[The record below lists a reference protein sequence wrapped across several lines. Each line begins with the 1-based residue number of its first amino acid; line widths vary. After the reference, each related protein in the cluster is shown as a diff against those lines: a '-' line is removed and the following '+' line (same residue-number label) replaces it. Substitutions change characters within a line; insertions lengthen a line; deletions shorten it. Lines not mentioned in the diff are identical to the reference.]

1 MKTMINPSSL
11 LLITRRS
18 VRFDRAS
25 SFVRALIGLVLGCLV
40 ANATPAADARE
51 LNVLFIGNSFT
62 ARHELTRVIKTLA
75 EEGQP
80 GLTFNVT
87 TVIYGG
93 RTLAHHWE
101 LQTPNFIRQAT
112 IRPSEVQVSIAL
124 LKEELEKRRKAEKET
139 GSTRPTGGITLQHVT
154 AAVRNQEK
162 LAASLAEPRRKWDVV
177 VLQSYLD
184 DLDAG
189 GRSPFFE
196 FAPKFAAIAQAEGAR
211 VILYETTSA
220 TQHAKPLTAPPDA
233 APVLAKAGAIAALAK
248 RIGAEVVPMSLVALR
263 CQQARPE
270 LTLRFVNDAHLNQ
283 TMAYLTA
290 CTFYGTLFHR
300 SPSGLAF
307 GAVTDNRFDDQHK
320 DKDRD
325 GGSLTRIF
333 SAKDRAD
340 LQRIAWEGLGQ
351 FGELQKSAR

>member
-1 MKTMINPSSL
+1 MIKQSSSRSL
-11 LLITRRS
+11 CGGITL
-18 VRFDRAS
+18 FARAS
-25 SFVRALIGLVLGCLV
+25 TVARVVAWLVLGCLV
-40 ANATPAADARE
+40 ANATSAADAPE

-62 ARHELTRVIKTLA
+62 ARHELTRVIKSLA

-80 GLTFNVT
+80 GLRFNVT

-112 IRPSEVQVSIAL
+112 IRPAEVQASITL
-124 LKEELEKRRKAEKET
+124 LKGELEQRRQAEKET
-139 GSTRPTGGITLQHVT
+139 GSPRSTGGNTLQHVSG
-154 AAVRNQEK
+154 AVRNQEK
-162 LAASLAEPRRKWDVV
+162 LAATLAEPRRKWDIV

-211 VILYETTSA
+211 LILYETTSA
-220 TQHAKPLTAPPDA
+220 TQHAKPLVAPPDA
-233 APVLAKAGAIAALAK
+233 APVLAKAGAIAALAQ
-248 RIGAEVVPMSLVALR
+248 RIGATVVPMSLVALR
-263 CQQARPE
+263 CQQVRPD
-270 LTLRFVNDAHLNQ
+270 LTLRFVNDSHLNQ

-290 CTFYGTLFHR
+290 CTFYGALFHR

-307 GAVTDNRFDDQHK
+307 GTVTDNRFDDQHK

-351 FGELQKSAR
+351 FGEIQKIAALK

>member
-1 MKTMINPSSL
+1 MINQTSSRCL
-11 LLITRRS
+11 CGRITL
-18 VRFDRAS
+18 FARAS
-25 SFVRALIGLVLGCLV
+25 AVARAFAWLVLGCLV
-40 ANATPAADARE
+40 ANATHAADARE

-80 GLTFNVT
+80 GLTFKVT

-93 RTLAHHWE
+93 RTLAQHWE

-112 IRPSEVQVSIAL
+112 VRPSEVQASIAV
-124 LKEELEKRRKAEKET
+124 LKADLEKRRQAEKEA
-139 GSTRPTGGITLQHVT
+139 GSPRPTGGNTLQHVT
-154 AAVRNQEK
+154 GAVRNQEK
-162 LAASLAEPRRKWDVV
+162 LAATLAEPRRKWDIV

-196 FAPKFAAIAQAEGAR
+196 FAPKFAAIAKAEGAR

-233 APVLAKAGAIAALAK
+233 APVLAKAAAIAALAQ
-248 RIGAEVVPMSLVALR
+248 RIGATVVPMSLVALR
-263 CQQARPE
+263 CQQVRPD
-270 LTLRFVNDAHLNQ
+270 LTLRFVNDSHLNQ

-290 CTFYGTLFHR
+290 CTFYGALFHR

-307 GAVTDNRFDDQHK
+307 GTVTDNRFDDQHK

-340 LQRIAWEGLGQ
+340 LQRIAWDGLGQ
-351 FGELQKSAR
+351 FGERQKATR

>member
-1 MKTMINPSSL
+1 MKFMNNQTSS
-11 LLITRRS
+11 RRLCGGIAL
-18 VRFDRAS
+18 FARAS
-25 SFVRALIGLVLGCLV
+25 AVARALAWLVLGCLV
-40 ANATPAADARE
+40 ANAMQAAETRE

-62 ARHELTRVIKTLA
+62 ARHELTRVIKSLA

-80 GLTFNVT
+80 GLSFNVT
-87 TVIYGG
+87 AVIYGG

-112 IRPSEVQVSIAL
+112 IRAAEVQASITV
-124 LKEELEKRRKAEKET
+124 LKADLEKRRQAEKET
-139 GSTRPTGGITLQHVT
+139 GTTRPTGGTTLQHVT
-154 AAVRNQEK
+154 GAVRNQEK
-162 LAASLAEPRRKWDVV
+162 LAATLAEPRRKWDIV

-184 DLDAG
+184 DLDVG

-196 FAPKFAAIAQAEGAR
+196 FAPKFAAMAQAEGAR

-233 APVLAKAGAIAALAK
+233 APVLAKAAAIAALAK

-263 CQQARPE
+263 CQQARPD

-290 CTFYGTLFHR
+290 GTFYGTLFHR
-300 SPSGLAF
+300 SPEGLTF
-307 GAVTDNRFDDQHK
+307 GTVTDNRFDDQHK

-351 FGELQKSAR
+351 FGMLQSSTR

>member
-1 MKTMINPSSL
+1 MIKQSSSRSL
-11 LLITRRS
+11 CGGITL
-18 VRFDRAS
+18 FARAS
-25 SFVRALIGLVLGCLV
+25 TVARVVAWLVLGCLV
-40 ANATPAADARE
+40 ANATSAADAPE

-62 ARHELTRVIKTLA
+62 ARHELTRVIKSLA

-80 GLTFNVT
+80 GLRFNVT

-112 IRPSEVQVSIAL
+112 IRPAEVQASITL
-124 LKEELEKRRKAEKET
+124 LKGELEQRRQAEKET
-139 GSTRPTGGITLQHVT
+139 GSPRSTGGNTLQHVSG
-154 AAVRNQEK
+154 AVRNQEK
-162 LAASLAEPRRKWDVV
+162 LAATLAEPRRKWDIV

-211 VILYETTSA
+211 LILYETTSA
-220 TQHAKPLTAPPDA
+220 TQHAKPLVAPPDA
-233 APVLAKAGAIAALAK
+233 APVLAKAGAIAALAQ
-248 RIGAEVVPMSLVALR
+248 RIGATVVPMSLVALR
-263 CQQARPE
+263 CQQVRPD
-270 LTLRFVNDAHLNQ
+270 LTLRFVNDSHLNQ

-290 CTFYGTLFHR
+290 CTFYGALFHR

-307 GAVTDNRFDDQHK
+307 GTVTDNRFDDQHK

-351 FGELQKSAR
+351 FGERQKATR

>member
-1 MKTMINPSSL
+1 MIKQSSSRSL
-11 LLITRRS
+11 CGGITL
-18 VRFDRAS
+18 FARAS
-25 SFVRALIGLVLGCLV
+25 TVARVVAWLVLGCLV
-40 ANATPAADARE
+40 ANATSAADAPE

-62 ARHELTRVIKTLA
+62 ARHELTRVIKSLA

-80 GLTFNVT
+80 GLRFNVT

-112 IRPSEVQVSIAL
+112 IRPAEVQASITL
-124 LKEELEKRRKAEKET
+124 LKGELEQRRQAEKET
-139 GSTRPTGGITLQHVT
+139 GSPRSTGGNTLQHVSG
-154 AAVRNQEK
+154 AVRNQEK
-162 LAASLAEPRRKWDVV
+162 LAATLAEPRRKWDIV

-220 TQHAKPLTAPPDA
+220 TQHAKPLVAPPDA
-233 APVLAKAGAIAALAK
+233 APVLAKAGAIAALAQ
-248 RIGAEVVPMSLVALR
+248 RIGATVVPMSLVALR
-263 CQQARPE
+263 CQQVRPD
-270 LTLRFVNDAHLNQ
+270 LTLRFVNDSHLNQ

-290 CTFYGTLFHR
+290 CTFYGALFHR

-307 GAVTDNRFDDQHK
+307 GTVTDNRFDDQHK

-351 FGELQKSAR
+351 FGERQKATR

>member
-1 MKTMINPSSL
+1 MIKQSSSRSL
-11 LLITRRS
+11 CGGITL
-18 VRFDRAS
+18 FARAS
-25 SFVRALIGLVLGCLV
+25 TVARVVAWLVLGCLV
-40 ANATPAADARE
+40 ANATSAADAPE

-62 ARHELTRVIKTLA
+62 ARHELTRVIKSLA

-80 GLTFNVT
+80 GLRFNVT

-112 IRPSEVQVSIAL
+112 IRPAEVQASITL
-124 LKEELEKRRKAEKET
+124 LKGELEQRRQAEKET
-139 GSTRPTGGITLQHVT
+139 GSPRSTGGNTLQHVSG
-154 AAVRNQEK
+154 AVRNQEK
-162 LAASLAEPRRKWDVV
+162 LAATLAEPRRKWDIV

-196 FAPKFAAIAQAEGAR
+196 FAPKFAAIAQADGAR
-211 VILYETTSA
+211 LILYETTSA
-220 TQHAKPLTAPPDA
+220 TQHAKPLVAPPDA
-233 APVLAKAGAIAALAK
+233 APVLAKAGAIAALAQ
-248 RIGAEVVPMSLVALR
+248 RIGATVVPMSLVALR
-263 CQQARPE
+263 CQQVRPD
-270 LTLRFVNDAHLNQ
+270 LTLRFVNDSHLNQ

-290 CTFYGTLFHR
+290 CTFYGALFHR

-307 GAVTDNRFDDQHK
+307 GTVTDNRFDDQHK

-351 FGELQKSAR
+351 FGERQKATR

>member
-1 MKTMINPSSL
+1 MKFMINPFL
-11 LLITRRS
+11 PLGTTRRS
-18 VRFDRAS
+18 VRFDRVAS
-25 SFVRALIGLVLGCLV
+25 VARALIGLALGCL
-40 ANATPAADARE
+40 AASATQAAEARE

-80 GLTFNVT
+80 GLTFKVT

-93 RTLAHHWE
+93 RTLAHHWA
-101 LQTPNFIRQAT
+101 LQTPNVIRQAT
-112 IRPSEVQVSIAL
+112 INLAEVQASIAL
-124 LKEELEKRRKAEKET
+124 LKEQLEKQRKAEKET
-139 GSTRPTGGITLQHVT
+139 GSPRPTGGNTLQHIT

-162 LAASLAEPRRKWDVV
+162 LAASLAEPRRKWDII

-189 GRSPFFE
+189 GRSSFFE

-220 TQHAKPLTAPPDA
+220 TQHAKPLTALPDA
-233 APVLAKAGAIAALAK
+233 GPVLAKAGAIAALAAG
-248 RIGAEVVPMSLVALR
+248 IGAEVVPMSLVALR
-263 CQQARPE
+263 CQQARPD
-270 LTLRFVNDAHLNQ
+270 LTLRFVNDSHLNQ

-290 CTFYGTLFHR
+290 CTFYGALFQR
-300 SPSGLAF
+300 SPAGLAF
-307 GAVTDNRFDDQHK
+307 GTVTDNRFDDQHK

-325 GGSLTRIF
+325 GGSLTRVF
-333 SAKDRAD
+333 SDKDRAD

-351 FGELQKSAR
+351 FGELRKSAR

>member
-1 MKTMINPSSL
+1 MIKQSSSRSL
-11 LLITRRS
+11 CGGITL
-18 VRFDRAS
+18 FARAS
-25 SFVRALIGLVLGCLV
+25 TVARVVAWLVLGCLV
-40 ANATPAADARE
+40 ANATSAADAPE

-62 ARHELTRVIKTLA
+62 ARHELTRVIKSLA

-80 GLTFNVT
+80 GLRFNVT

-112 IRPSEVQVSIAL
+112 IRPAEVQASITL
-124 LKEELEKRRKAEKET
+124 LKGELEQRRQAEKET
-139 GSTRPTGGITLQHVT
+139 GSPRSTGGNTLQHVSG
-154 AAVRNQEK
+154 AVRNQEK
-162 LAASLAEPRRKWDVV
+162 LAATLAEPRRKWDIV

-220 TQHAKPLTAPPDA
+220 TQHAKPLVAPPDA
-233 APVLAKAGAIAALAK
+233 APVLAKAGAIAALAQ
-248 RIGAEVVPMSLVALR
+248 RIGATVVPMSLVALR
-263 CQQARPE
+263 CQQVRPD
-270 LTLRFVNDAHLNQ
+270 LTLRFVNDSHLNQ

-290 CTFYGTLFHR
+290 CTFYGALFHR

-307 GAVTDNRFDDQHK
+307 GTVTDNRFDDQHK

-340 LQRIAWEGLGQ
+340 LQRIAWDGLGQ
-351 FGELQKSAR
+351 FGERQKATR

>member
-1 MKTMINPSSL
+1 MNRRHFLAVTL
-11 LLITRRS
+11 LRVAALLSVVCLAATR
-18 VRFDRAS
+18 
-25 SFVRALIGLVLGCLV
+25 
-40 ANATPAADARE
+40 AAAAESRE

-62 ARHELTRVIKTLA
+62 ARHELTRVIKSLA

-80 GLTFNVT
+80 GMTFKVT

-112 IRPSEVQVSIAL
+112 IRASEVQASIAV
-124 LKEELEKRRKAEKET
+124 LKADLEKRRQAEKEN
-139 GSTRPTGGITLQHVT
+139 GAPRPTGDNSLQHVT
-154 AAVRNQEK
+154 AALRNQEK
-162 LAASLAEPRRKWDVV
+162 LAATLAEPRRKWDVV

-184 DLDAG
+184 DLDADG
-189 GRSPFFE
+189 HSPFFE

-220 TQHAKPLTAPPDA
+220 TQHAKPLTAPPDS
-233 APVLAKAGAIAALAK
+233 APVLAKARAIAALAN

-263 CQQARPE
+263 CQQARPD

-290 CTFYGTLFHR
+290 CTFYGALFHR
-300 SPSGLAF
+300 SPAGLAY
-307 GAVTDNRFDDQHK
+307 GTVTDNRFDDQHK

-333 SAKDRAD
+333 SDRD
-340 LQRIAWEGLGQ
+340 RGELQRIAWQGLGQ
-351 FGELQKSAR
+351 FGEMQKVAR

>member
-1 MKTMINPSSL
+1 MNRL
-11 LLITRRS
+11 LLAVTFLRTTLLLSFFCLAATR
-18 VRFDRAS
+18 A
-25 SFVRALIGLVLGCLV
+25 
-40 ANATPAADARE
+40 PAAEPSE

-62 ARHELTRVIKTLA
+62 ARHELTRVIKALA

-80 GLTFNVT
+80 GLTFKVT

-101 LQTPNFIRQAT
+101 LQTPNFIRQAK
-112 IRPSEVQVSIAL
+112 IRASEVQASIAV
-124 LKEELEKRRKAEKET
+124 LKADMEKRRQAEREN
-139 GSTRPTGGITLQHVT
+139 GAPRPTGDNSLQHVT
-154 AAVRNQEK
+154 AALRNQEK
-162 LAASLAEPRRKWDVV
+162 LAATLAEPRRKWDIV

-220 TQHAKPLTAPPDA
+220 TQHAKPLTAAPDS
-233 APVLAKAGAIAALAK
+233 APVLAKARAIAALAN
-248 RIGAEVVPMSLVALR
+248 RIGAEVVPMSLVALG

-300 SPSGLAF
+300 SPAGLAF
-307 GAVTDNRFDDQHK
+307 GTVTDNRFDDQHK

-333 SAKDRAD
+333 SDRD
-340 LQRIAWEGLGQ
+340 RGELQRIAWQGLGQ
-351 FGELQKSAR
+351 FGEIQKVAR

>member
-1 MKTMINPSSL
+1 MKFTINPLSPPGTS
-11 LLITRRS
+11 RRS
-18 VRFDRAS
+18 ALLDRVLSVA
-25 SFVRALIGLVLGCLV
+25 RALVALALGGLG
-40 ANATPAADARE
+40 ANAIQAAGTRE

-93 RTLAHHWE
+93 RTLAHHWA
-101 LQTPNFIRQAT
+101 LQTPNVIRQAT
-112 IRPSEVQVSIAL
+112 INPAKVQASITL
-124 LKEELEKRRKAEKET
+124 LKEQLEKQKIAEKEA
-139 GSTRPTGGITLQHVT
+139 GARRPTGGNTVQHVT

-162 LAASLAEPRRKWDVV
+162 LAASLAEPRRKWDIV

-184 DLDAG
+184 DLDSG

-263 CQQARPE
+263 SQQARPD

-290 CTFYGTLFHR
+290 CTFYGALFHR
-300 SPSGLAF
+300 SPAGLAF
-307 GAVTDNRFDDQHK
+307 GTVTDNRFDDQHK

-325 GGSLTRIF
+325 GGALTRVF

-351 FGELQKSAR
+351 FGELGKSAR

>member
-1 MKTMINPSSL
+1 MIKQSSSRSL
-11 LLITRRS
+11 CGGITL
-18 VRFDRAS
+18 FARAS
-25 SFVRALIGLVLGCLV
+25 TVARVVAWLVLGCLV
-40 ANATPAADARE
+40 ANATSAADAPE

-62 ARHELTRVIKTLA
+62 ARHELTRVIKSLA

-80 GLTFNVT
+80 GLRFNVT

-112 IRPSEVQVSIAL
+112 IRPAEVQASITL
-124 LKEELEKRRKAEKET
+124 LKGELEQRRQAEKET
-139 GSTRPTGGITLQHVT
+139 GSPRSTGGNTLQHVSG
-154 AAVRNQEK
+154 AVRNQEK
-162 LAASLAEPRRKWDVV
+162 LAATLAGPRRKWDIV

-220 TQHAKPLTAPPDA
+220 TQHAKPLVAPPDA
-233 APVLAKAGAIAALAK
+233 APVLAKAGAIAALAQ
-248 RIGAEVVPMSLVALR
+248 RIGATVVPMSIVALR
-263 CQQARPE
+263 CQQVRPD
-270 LTLRFVNDAHLNQ
+270 LTLRFVNDSHLNQ

-290 CTFYGTLFHR
+290 CTFYGALFHR

-307 GAVTDNRFDDQHK
+307 GTVTDNRFDDQHK

-340 LQRIAWEGLGQ
+340 LQRIAWDGLGQ
-351 FGELQKSAR
+351 FGERQKATR

>member
-1 MKTMINPSSL
+1 MLDQPSS
-11 LLITRRS
+11 RRLCGQI
-18 VRFDRAS
+18 VLFARAAAMA
-25 SFVRALIGLVLGCLV
+25 RAFARLVLGCV
-40 ANATPAADARE
+40 IASATHAADGRE

-62 ARHELTRVIKTLA
+62 ARHDLTRVIKTLA

-80 GLTFNVT
+80 GLRFNVT

-112 IRPSEVQVSIAL
+112 IRPAEVQASIAL
-124 LKEELEKRRKAEKET
+124 LKADLEKRRKAEKAT
-139 GSTRPTGGITLQHVT
+139 DSALPVGGNTLQHVSG
-154 AAVRNQEK
+154 AVRNQEK
-162 LAASLAEPRRKWDVV
+162 LAATLAEPRRKWDIV

-184 DLDAG
+184 DLAAG
-189 GRSPFFE
+189 ARSPFFE
-196 FAPKFAAIAQAEGAR
+196 FAPKFAAMAQAEGAR

-220 TQHAKPLTAPPDA
+220 TQHAKPLTAAPDA
-233 APVLAKAGAIAALAK
+233 APVLAKAAAIAALAK

-263 CQQARPE
+263 CQQARPD

-290 CTFYGTLFHR
+290 CVFYGTLFHR
-300 SPSGLAF
+300 SPAGLAF
-307 GAVTDNRFDDQHK
+307 GTVTDNRFDDQRK

-351 FGELQKSAR
+351 FGEM

>member
-1 MKTMINPSSL
+1 MIKQSSSRSL
-11 LLITRRS
+11 CGGITL
-18 VRFDRAS
+18 FARAS
-25 SFVRALIGLVLGCLV
+25 TVARVVAWLVLGCLV
-40 ANATPAADARE
+40 ANATSAADAPE

-62 ARHELTRVIKTLA
+62 ARHELTRVIKSLA

-80 GLTFNVT
+80 GLRFNVT

-112 IRPSEVQVSIAL
+112 IRPAEVQASITL
-124 LKEELEKRRKAEKET
+124 LKGELEQRRQAEKET
-139 GSTRPTGGITLQHVT
+139 GSPRSTGGNTLQHVSG
-154 AAVRNQEK
+154 AVRNQEK
-162 LAASLAEPRRKWDVV
+162 LAATLAEPRRKWDIV

-211 VILYETTSA
+211 LILYETTSA
-220 TQHAKPLTAPPDA
+220 TQHAKPLVAPPDA
-233 APVLAKAGAIAALAK
+233 APVLAKAGAIAALAQ
-248 RIGAEVVPMSLVALR
+248 RIGATVVPMSLVALR
-263 CQQARPE
+263 CQQVRPD
-270 LTLRFVNDAHLNQ
+270 LTLRFVNDSHLNQ

-290 CTFYGTLFHR
+290 CTFYGALFHR

-307 GAVTDNRFDDQHK
+307 GTVTDNRFDDQHK

-340 LQRIAWEGLGQ
+340 LQRIAWDGLGQ
-351 FGELQKSAR
+351 FGERQKATR

>member
-1 MKTMINPSSL
+1 MIKQSSSRSL
-11 LLITRRS
+11 CGGITL
-18 VRFDRAS
+18 FARAS
-25 SFVRALIGLVLGCLV
+25 TVARVVAWLVLGCLV
-40 ANATPAADARE
+40 ANATSAADAPE

-62 ARHELTRVIKTLA
+62 ARHELTRVIKSLA

-80 GLTFNVT
+80 GLRFNVT

-112 IRPSEVQVSIAL
+112 IRRAEVQASITL
-124 LKEELEKRRKAEKET
+124 LKGELEQRRQAEKET
-139 GSTRPTGGITLQHVT
+139 GSPRSTGGNTLQHVSG
-154 AAVRNQEK
+154 AVRNQEK
-162 LAASLAEPRRKWDVV
+162 LAATLAEPRRKWDIV

-220 TQHAKPLTAPPDA
+220 TQHAKPLVAPPDA
-233 APVLAKAGAIAALAK
+233 APVLAKAGAIAALAQ
-248 RIGAEVVPMSLVALR
+248 RIGATVVPMSLVALR
-263 CQQARPE
+263 CQQVRPD
-270 LTLRFVNDAHLNQ
+270 LTLRFVNDSHLNQ

-290 CTFYGTLFHR
+290 CTFYGALFHR

-307 GAVTDNRFDDQHK
+307 GTVTDNRFDDQHK

-333 SAKDRAD
+333 SAQDRAD

-351 FGELQKSAR
+351 FGERQKATR

>member
-1 MKTMINPSSL
+1 MIKQSSSRSL
-11 LLITRRS
+11 CGGITL
-18 VRFDRAS
+18 FARAS
-25 SFVRALIGLVLGCLV
+25 TVARVVAWLVLGCLV
-40 ANATPAADARE
+40 ANATSAADAPE

-62 ARHELTRVIKTLA
+62 ARHELTRVIKSLA

-80 GLTFNVT
+80 GLRFNVT

-112 IRPSEVQVSIAL
+112 IRPAEVQASITL
-124 LKEELEKRRKAEKET
+124 LKGELEQRRQAEKET
-139 GSTRPTGGITLQHVT
+139 GSPRSTGGNTLQHVSG
-154 AAVRNQEK
+154 AVRNQEK
-162 LAASLAEPRRKWDVV
+162 LAATLAEPRRKWDIV

-196 FAPKFAAIAQAEGAR
+196 FAPKFAAIAKAEGAR

-233 APVLAKAGAIAALAK
+233 APVLAKAAAIAALAQ
-248 RIGAEVVPMSLVALR
+248 RIGATVVPMSLVALR
-263 CQQARPE
+263 CQQVRPD
-270 LTLRFVNDAHLNQ
+270 LTLRFVNDSHLNQ

-290 CTFYGTLFHR
+290 CTFYGALFHR

-307 GAVTDNRFDDQHK
+307 GTVTDNRFDDQHK

-340 LQRIAWEGLGQ
+340 LQRIAWDGLGQ
-351 FGELQKSAR
+351 FGERQKATR

>member
-1 MKTMINPSSL
+1 MRVVIIPFSPPGTIW
-11 LLITRRS
+11 RGA
-18 VRFDRAS
+18 RFDRIVSVA
-25 SFVRALIGLVLGCLV
+25 RALVGLALLGLV
-40 ANATPAADARE
+40 ANGTQAAEARE

-62 ARHELTRVIKTLA
+62 ARHELTRVITTLA

-80 GLTFNVT
+80 GLNFKVT

-93 RTLAHHWE
+93 RTLAHHWA
-101 LQTPNFIRQAT
+101 LQTPNVIRQAT
-112 IRPSEVQVSIAL
+112 INPAEVQASIAS
-124 LKEELEKRRKAEKET
+124 LKEQLEKQRKAEKET
-139 GSTRPTGGITLQHVT
+139 GSPRPTGGNTLQHVT

-162 LAASLAEPRRKWDVV
+162 LAASLAEPRRKWDIV

-196 FAPKFAAIAQAEGAR
+196 FAPKFAAIAKAEGAR

-220 TQHAKPLTAPPDA
+220 TQHAKPLTTPPDA
-233 APVLAKAGAIAALAK
+233 APALAKARAIAALAAG
-248 RIGAEVVPMSLVALR
+248 IGAEVVPMSLVALR
-263 CQQARPE
+263 CQQARPD

-300 SPSGLAF
+300 SPAGLAF
-307 GAVTDNRFDDQHK
+307 GTVTDNRFDDQHK

-325 GGSLTRIF
+325 GGSLTRVF
-333 SAKDRAD
+333 SDRDRAD

-351 FGELQKSAR
+351 FSELRRFAR

>member
-1 MKTMINPSSL
+1 MIKQSSSRSL
-11 LLITRRS
+11 CGGITL
-18 VRFDRAS
+18 FARAS
-25 SFVRALIGLVLGCLV
+25 TVARVVAWLVLGCLV
-40 ANATPAADARE
+40 ANATSAADAPE

-62 ARHELTRVIKTLA
+62 ARHELTRVIKSLA

-80 GLTFNVT
+80 GLRFNVT

-112 IRPSEVQVSIAL
+112 IRPAEVQASITL
-124 LKEELEKRRKAEKET
+124 LKGELEQRRQAEKET
-139 GSTRPTGGITLQHVT
+139 GSPRSTGGNTLQHVSG
-154 AAVRNQEK
+154 AVRNQEK
-162 LAASLAEPRRKWDVV
+162 LAATLAEPRRKWDIV

-220 TQHAKPLTAPPDA
+220 TQHAKPLVAPPDA
-233 APVLAKAGAIAALAK
+233 APVLAKAGAIAALAQ
-248 RIGAEVVPMSLVALR
+248 RIGATVVPMSIVALR
-263 CQQARPE
+263 CQQVRPD
-270 LTLRFVNDAHLNQ
+270 LTLRFVNDSHLNQ

-290 CTFYGTLFHR
+290 CTFYGALFHR

-307 GAVTDNRFDDQHK
+307 GTVTDNRFDDQHK

-340 LQRIAWEGLGQ
+340 LQRIAWDGLGQ
-351 FGELQKSAR
+351 FGERQKATR